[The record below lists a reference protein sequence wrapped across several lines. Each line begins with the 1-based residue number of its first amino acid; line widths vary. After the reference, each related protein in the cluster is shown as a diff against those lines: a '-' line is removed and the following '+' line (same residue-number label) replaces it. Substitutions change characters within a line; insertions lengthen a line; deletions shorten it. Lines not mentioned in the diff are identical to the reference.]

1 MENDHVKDRTEQ
13 RSRCAHIKT
22 FGAGRLYCCTVVR
35 HSSTKSLKSSQVYSC
50 LKLLLGHVARI
61 PDHLI
66 PKQFFYGELSQGKR
80 SHGGQKKR
88 YKDML
93 KASLNTLDIDS
104 TSCFQSLMVDC
115 PCCGWYPPEAFYQL
129 PSLLMEDGWFKC
141 KPAWTNS
148 LQHATTWPPHQ
159 HKENRSDVPA
169 SSESSIARAH
179 HHSEGTIAASSR
191 PVYIYWQHPLQRSDN
206 WHRGQLQNRQGKL
219 CIRRTPDQR
228 VGPP

>member
-22 FGAGRLYCCTVVR
+22 FGAGRLYCCTLVR

-115 PCCGWYPPEAFYQL
+115 PSCGWYPPEAFYQL
-129 PSLLMEDGWFKC
+129 PHYWWKMGDSNASQYGKISCSMRQHGLLINTKKTEVMYQ
-141 KPAWTNS
+141 PAPKA
-148 LQHATTWPPHQ
+148 Q
-159 HKENRSDVPA
+159 
-169 SSESSIARAH
+169 
-179 HHSEGTIAASSR
+179 
-191 PVYIYWQHPLQRSDN
+191 
-206 WHRGQLQNRQGKL
+206 
-219 CIRRTPDQR
+219 
-228 VGPP
+228 